1 MLEPTCFVIFHSL
14 LKTHRLTRFN
24 ISFQCFNNSCRIDYD
39 QQAYFKQGIV
49 TKVFYMCVHQVK
61 IMQKVVKQMPDAVP
75 HVMDKRVWTNISQWY

>member
-39 QQAYFKQGIV
+39 QMTGILQTRYRNKGV
-49 TKVFYMCVHQVK
+49 LYVCTPSENNAKGGE
-61 IMQKVVKQMPDAVP
+61 A
-75 HVMDKRVWTNISQWY
+75 NA